1 MESKMEIKT
10 VGVVGIGQMGG
21 GITLLTAEAGFN
33 VIVHDISDS
42 IIEQG
47 MLKIERMLRISI
59 RLKRVETDKKDQV
72 LSRIKTTT
80 SLDDFRDVQLVV
92 EASPEIL
99 KLKHEIFTKLDGI
112 CPDETIFAT
121 NTSSLSVVDIGSVTK
136 RQGRFLGLHFFNPP
150 SETKLVEVVRTLL
163 TSDEAFNTAFDWV
176 KKIDKTPIEAKDT
189 PGFIVNRLMV
199 LFLNEGA
206 RMVEEGLASPQDID
220 RAWKLATGMPKG
232 PLEMIDLIGVDVATL
247 VGDSLYNEFKE
258 RLFHCPPIL
267 HQMRRAGL
275 LGRKSG
281 GGFYPY
287 SK

>member
-1 MESKMEIKT
+1 MEIKT
-10 VGVVGIGQMGG
+10 VGVIGIGQMGG
-21 GITLLTAEAGFN
+21 GIALSTAESGFN
-33 VIVHDISDS
+33 VIVHDINDS

-47 MLKIERMLRISI
+47 IQKIERMLKISV
-59 RLKRVETDKKDQV
+59 RLKRVEADKKDEV

-80 SLDDFRDVQLVV
+80 SLEDFKDAQLVI
-92 EASPEIL
+92 EAAPEII
-99 KLKHEIFTKLDGI
+99 KLKHEIFSKLDGI
-112 CPDETIFAT
+112 CPEETIFAT

-136 RQGRFLGLHFFNPP
+136 RRDRFLGLHFFNPP
-150 SETKLVEVVRTLL
+150 TETKLVEVVRTLL
-163 TSDEAFNTAFDWV
+163 TGDESFNIAFDWV

-206 RMVEEGLASPQDID
+206 RMAEEGLASPQDID
-220 RAWKLATGMPKG
+220 KAWKLATGMPKG
-232 PLEMIDLIGVDVATL
+232 PLEMIDLIGVDVATH

-281 GGFYPY
+281 RGFYPY